1 MNKKLFLLILSSL
14 FLLYACEQQVDSA
27 KSSFPSLQTKNVT
40 LFEKSE
46 QVRFEPNDGEDYFS
60 DDEPTEAELNY
71 FFNSVE
77 TGVQWLDNSI
87 IREILVTLNQ
97 DNELSDKIDLNIVKK
112 GEEKTVLLNKLQ
124 KNYDEELYKLKE
136 GGYLGTVYSIE
147 TTYIGQRQN
156 IITFSQVRNV
166 YLGGPHGTYS
176 TRYLNFDVDKK
187 TLLSL
192 NDVFPRD
199 NQKKLKDLLWEN
211 YKAKTTSTENENTF
225 ISKEKF
231 HISTEFYFSP
241 DGINFVYAP
250 AVLTPFEKGETTL
263 QLYWADVDKI
273 ITPEYSWTMSSAK

>member
-199 NQKKLKDLLWEN
+199 NQKKLKDLLWEI

>member
-14 FLLYACEQQVDSA
+14 FLLYACEEQVDSA
-27 KSSFPSLQTKNVT
+27 KSSFPSLQTKNVI

-46 QVRFEPNDGEDYFS
+46 KVRFEPNDGEDYFS
-60 DDEPTEAELNY
+60 NDEPTEAELNY

-97 DNELSDKIDLNIVKK
+97 DNELSNKIDLSIVKK

-136 GGYLGTVYSIE
+136 GGYLGTVYSVE

-176 TRYLNFDVDKK
+176 TRYLNFDAEKK
-187 TLLSL
+187 ALLSL

-225 ISKEKF
+225 VNKEKF

>member
-77 TGVQWLDNSI
+77 TGVQFLDNSI

-225 ISKEKF
+225 VSKEKF

-263 QLYWADVDKI
+263 QLYWADIDKI

>member
-14 FLLYACEQQVDSA
+14 FLLYACEEQVDSA

-136 GGYLGTVYSIE
+136 GGYLGTVYSVE

-225 ISKEKF
+225 VSKEKF

-263 QLYWADVDKI
+263 QLYWADIDKI

>member
-136 GGYLGTVYSIE
+136 GGYLGTVYSVE

-225 ISKEKF
+225 VSKEKF

>member
-14 FLLYACEQQVDSA
+14 FLLYACEEQVDSA
-27 KSSFPSLQTKNVT
+27 KSSFPSLQTKNVI

-46 QVRFEPNDGEDYFS
+46 KVRFEPNDGEDYFS

-97 DNELSDKIDLNIVKK
+97 DNELSNKIDLSIVKK

-136 GGYLGTVYSIE
+136 GGYLGTVYSVE

-176 TRYLNFDVDKK
+176 TRYLNFDADKK

-211 YKAKTTSTENENTF
+211 YKAKTTNTENENTF
-225 ISKEKF
+225 VNKEKF

>member
-136 GGYLGTVYSIE
+136 GCYLGTVYSVE

-176 TRYLNFDVDKK
+176 TRYLNFDADKK

-225 ISKEKF
+225 VSKEKF

>member
-124 KNYDEELYKLKE
+124 KNDDEELYKLKE

>member
-112 GEEKTVLLNKLQ
+112 GEEKTVLLNKL
-124 KNYDEELYKLKE
+124 YKLKE

-225 ISKEKF
+225 VSKEKF

-263 QLYWADVDKI
+263 QLYWADIDKI

>member
-14 FLLYACEQQVDSA
+14 FLLYACEEQVDSA
-27 KSSFPSLQTKNVT
+27 KSSFPSLQTKNVI

-46 QVRFEPNDGEDYFS
+46 KVRFEPNDGEDYFS

-136 GGYLGTVYSIE
+136 GGYLGTVYSVE

-225 ISKEKF
+225 VSKEKF

-263 QLYWADVDKI
+263 QLYWADIDKI

>member
-14 FLLYACEQQVDSA
+14 FLLYACEEQVDSA
-27 KSSFPSLQTKNVT
+27 KSSFPSLQTKNVI

-46 QVRFEPNDGEDYFS
+46 KVRFEPNDGEDYFS

-136 GGYLGTVYSIE
+136 GGYLGTVYSVE

-225 ISKEKF
+225 VSKEKF

>member
-1 MNKKLFLLILSSL
+1 MNKKLFLLLLSSL
-14 FLLYACEQQVDSA
+14 FLLSACEQQVASA

>member
-225 ISKEKF
+225 VSKEKF

>member
-136 GGYLGTVYSIE
+136 GGYLGTVYSVE

-211 YKAKTTSTENENTF
+211 YKAKTTSTENEKTF
-225 ISKEKF
+225 VSKEKF

-263 QLYWADVDKI
+263 QLYWADIDKI

>member
-27 KSSFPSLQTKNVT
+27 KSSFPSLQTKNVI

-46 QVRFEPNDGEDYFS
+46 KVRFEPNDGEDYFS

-136 GGYLGTVYSIE
+136 GGYLGTVYSVE

-225 ISKEKF
+225 VSKEKF

-263 QLYWADVDKI
+263 QLYWADIDKI

>member
-136 GGYLGTVYSIE
+136 GGYLGTVYSVE

-225 ISKEKF
+225 VSKEKF

-263 QLYWADVDKI
+263 QLYWADIDKI

>member
-124 KNYDEELYKLKE
+124 KNYDEELNKLKE
-136 GGYLGTVYSIE
+136 GGYLGTVYSVE

-176 TRYLNFDVDKK
+176 TRYLNFDADKK

-211 YKAKTTSTENENTF
+211 YKAKTTNTENENTF
-225 ISKEKF
+225 VSKEKF

-273 ITPEYSWTMSSAK
+273 IAPEYSWTMSSAK

>member
-77 TGVQWLDNSI
+77 TGVPWLDNSI

>member
-27 KSSFPSLQTKNVT
+27 KSSFPSLQTKNVI

-46 QVRFEPNDGEDYFS
+46 KVRFEPNDGEDYFS

-136 GGYLGTVYSIE
+136 GGYLGTVYSVE

-225 ISKEKF
+225 VSKEKF

>member
-46 QVRFEPNDGEDYFS
+46 KVRFEPNDGEDYFS

-225 ISKEKF
+225 VSKEKF

-263 QLYWADVDKI
+263 QLYWADIDKI

>member
-14 FLLYACEQQVDSA
+14 FLLYACEQQVDST
-27 KSSFPSLQTKNVT
+27 KSSFPSLQTKSVS

-46 QVRFEPNDGEDYFS
+46 QVRFEPNDGEDYLN

-87 IREILVTLNQ
+87 IREILATLNQ
-97 DNELSDKIDLNIVKK
+97 DKELSDKIDLNIVKK

-136 GGYLGTVYSIE
+136 GGHLGTVYSVE

-176 TRYLNFDVDKK
+176 TRYLNFDANKK
-187 TLLSL
+187 ALLSL
-192 NDVFPRD
+192 DDVFPRD

-211 YKAKTTSTENENTF
+211 YKNKTTTPENENTF
-225 ISKEKF
+225 VNKENF

-273 ITPEYSWTMSSAK
+273 ITPEYSWSTPSEQ

>member
-136 GGYLGTVYSIE
+136 GGYLGTVYSVE

-225 ISKEKF
+225 INKEKF

>member
-1 MNKKLFLLILSSL
+1 M
-14 FLLYACEQQVDSA
+14 DSA

-136 GGYLGTVYSIE
+136 GGYLGTVYSVE

-225 ISKEKF
+225 VSKEKF

-263 QLYWADVDKI
+263 QL
-273 ITPEYSWTMSSAK
+273 

>member
-14 FLLYACEQQVDSA
+14 FLLYACEEQVDSA
-27 KSSFPSLQTKNVT
+27 KSSFPSLQTKNVI

-46 QVRFEPNDGEDYFS
+46 KVRFEPNDGEDYFS

-97 DNELSDKIDLNIVKK
+97 DNELSNKIDLSIVKK

-136 GGYLGTVYSIE
+136 GGYLGTVYSVE
-147 TTYIGQRQN
+147 TTYSGQRQN

-176 TRYLNFDVDKK
+176 TRYLNFDAEKK

-225 ISKEKF
+225 INKEKF

-250 AVLTPFEKGETTL
+250 EVLAPFEKGETTL

>member
-14 FLLYACEQQVDSA
+14 FLLYACEEQVDSA
-27 KSSFPSLQTKNVT
+27 KSSFPSLQTKNVI

-46 QVRFEPNDGEDYFS
+46 KVRFEPNDGEDYFS

>member
-225 ISKEKF
+225 VSKEKF

-263 QLYWADVDKI
+263 QLYWADIDKI

>member
-14 FLLYACEQQVDSA
+14 FLLYACEEQVDSA

-136 GGYLGTVYSIE
+136 GGYLGTVYSVE

-225 ISKEKF
+225 VSKEKF